1 MVIVLMGP
9 AGAGKSTIGRA
20 LAAQLGWHF
29 VDGDD
34 HHPRANIEKMRRG
47 QPLTDAD
54 RASWLAT
61 LHGIIAR
68 AVDRREHTVV
78 ACSAL
83 KRRYRQALAAD
94 LKAVRFIYLRVPAA
108 VLEERLATRPNHF
121 AGTALLASQLAT
133 LEDPEEAIEIDAT
146 APPDAILNCIRRE
159 LGL

>member
-20 LAAQLGWHF
+20 LAAEIGWRF

-47 QPLTDAD
+47 HALTDAD
-54 RASWLAT
+54 RASWLQT

-68 AVDRREHTVV
+68 AIDRREHTIV

-83 KRRYRQALAAD
+83 KQHHRRALAGD
-94 LKAVRFIYLRVPAA
+94 LKPIRFVYLRAPAD
-108 VLEERLATRPNHF
+108 VLHNRLAARPDHF
-121 AGTALLASQLAT
+121 VSRDLLAGQLAT
-133 LEDPEEAIEIDAT
+133 LEEPDEAIAVDAT
-146 APPDAILNCIRRE
+146 APPPAIIEAIRRE
-159 LGL
+159 LGV